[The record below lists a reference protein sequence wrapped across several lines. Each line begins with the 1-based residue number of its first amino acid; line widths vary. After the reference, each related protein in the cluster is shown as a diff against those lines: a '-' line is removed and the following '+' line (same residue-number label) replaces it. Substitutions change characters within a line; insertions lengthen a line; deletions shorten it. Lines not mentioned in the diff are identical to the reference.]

1 MQTKLNN
8 AAEMGTL
15 KEKEL
20 QIQLNDLKN
29 EKGELI
35 IKMEA

>member
-1 MQTKLNN
+1 
-8 AAEMGTL
+8 MGTL
-15 KEKEL
+15 KEKEH

-29 EKGELI
+29 EKGELL